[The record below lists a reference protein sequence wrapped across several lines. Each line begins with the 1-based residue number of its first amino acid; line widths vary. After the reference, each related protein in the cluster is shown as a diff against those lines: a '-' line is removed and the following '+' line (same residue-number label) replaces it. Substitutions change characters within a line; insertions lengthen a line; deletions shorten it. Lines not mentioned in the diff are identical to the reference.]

1 MTLIYIRKIGEI
13 ISVHDE
19 VLRLSGGLQG
29 TKNIE
34 ILESVIA
41 QIQNDLYY
49 PELEHKLTHLVFS
62 VNKFH
67 AFQDGNKRT
76 SIAVGALF
84 LERNGFD
91 YIVPKFIQ
99 EMENIAVCVADNVI
113 DKDMLN
119 EIIYSIIYE
128 DDYDEDLKLR
138 IAISIS
144 LSKDLTTNNNEME
157 DNSLF

>member
-1 MTLIYIRKIGEI
+1 MTLIYIRKIEEI
-13 ISVHDE
+13 ILVHDE

-29 TKNIE
+29 IKNIE
-34 ILESVIA
+34 ILESVIT

-49 PELEHKLTHLVFS
+49 PELENKLTHLVFS

-91 YIVPKFIQ
+91 YIIPKFIQ

-113 DKDMLN
+113 GKDMLN
-119 EIIYSIIYE
+119 EIIYSLIYE
-128 DDYDEDLKLR
+128 DDYNEELKLR
-138 IAISIS
+138 IAIAIS
-144 LSKDLTTNNNEME
+144 LWQNFTDNNEMDE
-157 DNSLF
+157 HSLF

>member
-1 MTLIYIRKIGEI
+1 MKLIYIRKIEEI
-13 ISVHDE
+13 IFVHDE

-29 TKNIE
+29 IKSIE
-34 ILESVIA
+34 ILESVII

-49 PELEHKLTHLVFS
+49 PELENKLTHLVFS

-91 YIVPKFIQ
+91 YIIPKFIQ

-119 EIIYSIIYE
+119 EIIYSLIYE

-138 IAISIS
+138 IAIAIS
-144 LSKDLTTNNNEME
+144 LWQNFTDNNEI
-157 DNSLF
+157 DDHSLF